1 MKTVSLELISNFNEA
16 LVRDYLAQKY
26 GDDHELAEHEHGY
39 EDAACIALNQLPPN
53 YVKHRVDKVFYMSE
67 HDRLE
72 LEKVM
77 RVAVDN
83 AVIQVKKAPK
93 LRR

>member
-1 MKTVSLELISNFNEA
+1 MKTVSLELICNFNEA

-26 GDDHELAEHEHGY
+26 GDDKELADLENGY
-39 EDAACIALNQLPPN
+39 EDVACIALNQLPPN
-53 YVKHRVDKVFYMSE
+53 YVKHRVDKVFYTSE

-72 LEKVM
+72 LEKFL

-83 AVIQVKKAPK
+83 AVVQVKKTPK
-93 LRR
+93 ISR